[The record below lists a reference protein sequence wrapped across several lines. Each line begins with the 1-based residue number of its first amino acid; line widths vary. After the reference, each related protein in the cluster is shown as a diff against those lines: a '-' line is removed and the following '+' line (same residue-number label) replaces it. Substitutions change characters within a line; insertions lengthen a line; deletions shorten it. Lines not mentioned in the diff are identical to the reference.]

1 MANINLYG
9 TLFNGDKEFIVNP
22 LQIPGVN
29 SDGTIPEGKL
39 VDESGKVKINIISY
53 INSKTGSVGGKV
65 GIKSVTSSATLSPTN
80 PSTTI
85 TVTGNDN
92 VAKSAKLNID
102 PTNVVKDVNVLPGT
116 SALSFGS
123 TTNIASFNAAKWDGT
138 PKTSKISVTLPDNN
152 AVGAAWKAST
162 TYTNYDKSVND
173 RIAAEIG
180 KVYKPMG
187 SATVA
192 QIKALVPK
200 DHVCEVYNVTEKFKI
215 DGKVYPEYTNVV
227 ILNDDASPS
236 TMPYNNSTGFDSKY
250 VDGLGGMFDQ
260 SALEGKINNAVTNIS
275 TNTKVTTFVPL
286 SGGDINTTLTFDKG
300 DGTSGEFQ
308 VKLNAAPAPKS
319 LQAVTNNDDIITAI
333 NAPKFDKT
341 TGSLGVNYKYISKTG
356 SASTAATQIATI
368 APKDF
373 VSSKTSYGVVK
384 VGSGINCVNGEI
396 SVTKNNFATGTG
408 INISQSGTTFTFGL
422 KYSVTGTGAATTGQ
436 KIMPYNTTQDAF
448 VLNSDKYISI
458 DDTKANGKTKFS
470 LNFAT
475 VRDDIG
481 TYFKLNDITSRVT
494 ALEQLLSLG

>member
-39 VDESGKVKINIISY
+39 ADESGKVKMNIISY

-65 GIKSVTSSATLSPTN
+65 GIKSVTSSGTLSPDT
-80 PSTTI
+80 PSATI

-92 VAKSAKLNID
+92 VAKSAEFCID
-102 PTNVVKDVNVLPGT
+102 NTHLVSEVKVVPGN
-116 SALSFGS
+116 SALRFGS
-123 TTNIASFNAAKWDGT
+123 TTDIASFNVAKWEG
-138 PKTSKISVTLPDNN
+138 KSRTSTLLVTLPNN
-152 AVGAAWKAST
+152 DAVGTAWKAST

-192 QIKALVPK
+192 QIKAIVPK
-200 DHVCEVYNVTEKFKI
+200 NHVCEVYNVIEKFKI
-215 DGKVYPEYTNVV
+215 NGKVYPEYTNVV

-236 TMPYNNSTGFDSKY
+236 TMPYSASTGFYSKY
-250 VDGLGGMFDQ
+250 VDALGGIFDQ

-275 TNTKVTTFVPL
+275 TNTEVTTFVPL
-286 SGGDINTTLTFDKG
+286 AGGNINTTLTFDKG

-308 VKLNAAPAPKS
+308 LKLNAAPAPKS
-319 LQAVTNNDDIITAI
+319 LQAVTYNDDIITAI
-333 NAPKFDKT
+333 DAPMFDKT
-341 TGSLGVNYKYISKTG
+341 TGALGVNYKYIGKTG
-356 SASTAATQIATI
+356 SASTTQIATI

-384 VGSGINCVNGEI
+384 VGSGINCVNGVI
-396 SVTKNNFATGTG
+396 SVPQNNFVPDTG
-408 INISQSGTTFTFGL
+408 IDISQLGNTVKFGL
-422 KYSVTGTGAATTGQ
+422 Q
-436 KIMPYNTTQDAF
+436 F
-448 VLNSDKYISI
+448 V
-458 DDTKANGKTKFS
+458 
-470 LNFAT
+470 T
-475 VRDDIG
+475 VRDYIG
-481 TYFKLNDITSRVT
+481 TYFNLYDIDSRVT